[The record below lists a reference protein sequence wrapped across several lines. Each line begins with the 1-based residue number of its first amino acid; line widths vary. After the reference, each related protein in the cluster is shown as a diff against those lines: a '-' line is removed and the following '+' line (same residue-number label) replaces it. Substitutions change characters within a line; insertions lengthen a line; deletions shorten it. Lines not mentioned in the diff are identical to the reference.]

1 MGFQLVKF
9 GLLIA
14 TSDSNNLKGNAMVWL
29 PLGPV
34 LPLYWLYLCTRIEKQ
49 GHEYMKQG
57 ESKSTRGKIYW
68 LDFKFVLYKFVI
80 NFMATK
86 NLYNH

>member
-1 MGFQLVKF
+1 M
-9 GLLIA
+9 A
-14 TSDSNNLKGNAMVWL
+14 TSDSNNIKGNAMVWL

-57 ESKSTRGKIYW
+57 ESKTIS
-68 LDFKFVLYKFVI
+68 DFKFVLYKLLVWV
-80 NFMATK
+80 
-86 NLYNH
+86 L

>member
-14 TSDSNNLKGNAMVWL
+14 TSDSNNIKGNAMVWL

-34 LPLYWLYLCTRIEKQ
+34 LLYLCTRIEKQ

-57 ESKSTRGKIYW
+57 ESKTIS
-68 LDFKFVLYKFVI
+68 DFKFVLYKLLVWV
-80 NFMATK
+80 
-86 NLYNH
+86 L